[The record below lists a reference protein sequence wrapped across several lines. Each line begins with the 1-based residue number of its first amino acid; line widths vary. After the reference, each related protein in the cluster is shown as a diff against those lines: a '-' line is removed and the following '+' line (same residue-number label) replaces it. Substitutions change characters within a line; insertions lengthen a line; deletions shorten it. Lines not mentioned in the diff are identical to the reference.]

1 MNTITLEFKPVKL
14 KIPIEGLT
22 FEVIEEAI
30 FDIRQEIGRTAFVTA
45 IKDYDEQLARQRPR
59 GELKNICFKTRYMQT
74 RVGDIRYKRTL
85 YKEKATGKPRY
96 LLDEA
101 LKVSK
106 NQRMSLKLAQIMD
119 VLAASGPYRA
129 AKDSLS
135 KLLGINLSHEALRQ
149 NVIREGKRLEEQE
162 TGEHKKMIALEY
174 EMPKDIPEV
183 VYTEADATYIRRQNK
198 GKKKR
203 GRHLEVK
210 AGIGYTGKEARYDG
224 GKRESKKLTRKMVY
238 ADIKAGRNEFLNRLS
253 CITEKTFGLSAIKK
267 SYFGSDGDNWIKEGK
282 EAYFGRAV
290 YLLCSFHLFRN
301 LRKALPGKKQSQ
313 RRLKKLFE
321 TKQIDKVLTRLKRLI
336 KAIRNRKVKAKLV
349 EFRGYVKNNREGIEA
364 SMNVRMDKNI
374 ESAGAIEPNIDK
386 LIAQRFKGRGMSWSP
401 DGAQALLK
409 IRQTIINGQWDDW
422 WYTKRGQTIQ
432 INAVFKEPL
441 TATQMNKPCNIA
453 AFIEAELP
461 CYRGPDQSKPWV
473 GILHQLCRARQ
484 LS

>member
-1 MNTITLEFKPVKL
+1 
-14 KIPIEGLT
+14 
-22 FEVIEEAI
+22 
-30 FDIRQEIGRTAFVTA
+30 
-45 IKDYDEQLARQRPR
+45 
-59 GELKNICFKTRYMQT
+59 
-74 RVGDIRYKRTL
+74 
-85 YKEKATGKPRY
+85 
-96 LLDEA
+96 
-101 LKVSK
+101 
-106 NQRMSLKLAQIMD
+106 
-119 VLAASGPYRA
+119 
-129 AKDSLS
+129 
-135 KLLGINLSHEALRQ
+135 
-149 NVIREGKRLEEQE
+149 
-162 TGEHKKMIALEY
+162 
-174 EMPKDIPEV
+174 
-183 VYTEADATYIRRQNK
+183 
-198 GKKKR
+198 
-203 GRHLEVK
+203 
-210 AGIGYTGKEARYDG
+210 
-224 GKRESKKLTRKMVY
+224 
-238 ADIKAGRNEFLNRLS
+238 
-253 CITEKTFGLSAIKK
+253 
-267 SYFGSDGDNWIKEGK
+267 
-282 EAYFGRAV
+282 
-290 YLLCSFHLFRN
+290 LCSFHLFRN

>member
-238 ADIKAGRNEFLNRLS
+238 ADIKAGR
-253 CITEKTFGLSAIKK
+253 K
-267 SYFGSDGDNWIKEGK
+267 
-282 EAYFGRAV
+282 
-290 YLLCSFHLFRN
+290 N
-301 LRKALPGKKQSQ
+301 LRVIRNK
-313 RRLKKLFE
+313 KKLF
-321 TKQIDKVLTRLKRLI
+321 RLR
-336 KAIRNRKVKAKLV
+336 RR
-349 EFRGYVKNNREGIEA
+349 
-364 SMNVRMDKNI
+364 
-374 ESAGAIEPNIDK
+374 
-386 LIAQRFKGRGMSWSP
+386 
-401 DGAQALLK
+401 
-409 IRQTIINGQWDDW
+409 
-422 WYTKRGQTIQ
+422 
-432 INAVFKEPL
+432 
-441 TATQMNKPCNIA
+441 
-453 AFIEAELP
+453 
-461 CYRGPDQSKPWV
+461 
-473 GILHQLCRARQ
+473 
-484 LS
+484 